1 MLPVDFA
8 WGTYIYELA
17 DTARENCAAACL
29 PSGQLGRSLSDEE
42 LSQLLIR
49 IERDDFL
56 NETSQTLRAQSFDI
70 LHDKGTLVRLPANSL
85 A

>member
-42 LSQLLIR
+42 LSQLQLR